1 MLEYA
6 VGAATV
12 SISWSR
18 YLVKFL
24 EGFDVHLPV
33 ALTVGPWDG
42 GLINLPAVFIVV
54 LMSLLLMKGTQESA
68 TVNGI
73 IVALKVAV
81 VIIFI
86 VLGWKYINTDNY
98 VPYIPDNTGTFGEY
112 GFSGIIRAAAI
123 VFLHTL
129 DLMR

>member
-1 MLEYA
+1 MCIRDREYA

-18 YLVKFL
+18 YLIKFL

-42 GLINLPAVFIVV
+42 GMINLPAVFIVV

-68 TVNGI
+68 LVNGI
-73 IVALKVAV
+73 IVALKVTV
-81 VIIFI
+81 VIVFI
-86 VLGWKYINTDNY
+86 ILGWKYINESNY
-98 VPYIPDNTGTFGEY
+98 TPYIQMCIRDRCSTVEQITESIF
-112 GFSGIIRAAAI
+112 FSS
-123 VFLHTL
+123 F
-129 DLMR
+129 